1 MAEVTKIRMQQEDA
15 TTAYLPH
22 LDYLLPLLRRLDQ
35 HLARAIAAIEVDRN
49 TNVPIHLYRGLQAN
63 LQQVEQLSVH
73 QPSSNGFKQKAENL
87 DQLLPDFVPPDSH
100 LAQLQQRFNLSTF
113 DLDAIAIVLAPE
125 LDRRYERLYAYLQEE
140 ERYLQPTV
148 DLVLKI
154 LCPTVTAKLSQ
165 RDRFSPHA
173 PLIRHKLLYLVGNS
187 NQQKSSLL
195 ANNILLD
202 EQVVRFL
209 LHEKGLDSRLTPF
222 CQLIQ
227 PSVSFHD
234 LPLKKSVK
242 QGLKAI
248 AHSGKGKGENGEKGK
263 GEKGENGKEEKGI
276 EGDLDSQQNPLSHE
290 EYPSRQENETRENL
304 SPFSPFPFSPFP
316 LERSDLRLY
325 FQGSDRALARRT
337 AEALA
342 TELETNL
349 LIADFARI
357 INAKAE
363 FELILKLILHQA
375 WFDNSLLYLDRLE
388 ILQEEEHALLY
399 QDLLNAI
406 AQTKGITILAG
417 KQPWKPGTE
426 GVLGI
431 VTVPFTTLD
440 FAQRRLEWE
449 KHLSKAGISIS
460 PTDLDALSDRF
471 RLTPEQIAEAAVT
484 ASNTMRWKAAAG
496 ESEISLTSI
505 VFAATRAQGG
515 HDLAALARKVEAKYR
530 WDDIVLP
537 PDAQTQLREICNQAK
552 HRHLVYE
559 EWGFDRKLSLGK
571 GQNVLFSGLPGTGKT
586 MAAEV
591 MASELQLDLYKID
604 LSQVVSKY
612 IGETEKNLNRIFN
625 AAATSNAILL
635 FDEADSLFGKRTEVK
650 ESRDRY
656 ANIEVGYL
664 LQKMEEYE
672 GIAILTTNVRGNI
685 DDAFVRRLRFIVEFP
700 LPSEKQRRQIWEKIW
715 PNTTPRSSDLDLD
728 FLARKFEIGGASIRN
743 IALAA
748 AFLAADEGIPVNMS
762 HLIRALRRE
771 YQKMGKILM
780 EEELQHTSSSM

>member
-1 MAEVTKIRMQQEDA
+1 MAETTKIRKPEDA
-15 TTAYLPH
+15 TITHLSH
-22 LDYLLPLLRRLDQ
+22 LDNLLPLLRRLDQ

-49 TNVPIHLYRGLQAN
+49 TNVPIHLYRELQAN
-63 LQQVEQLSVH
+63 LQQVEKLSVT
-73 QPSSNGFKQKAENL
+73 QPSSNGFKLEVENL
-87 DQLLPDFVPPDSH
+87 DKSLPDFVLPDSH

-125 LDRRYERLYAYLQEE
+125 LDRRYERLYAYLQDE

-165 RDRFSPHA
+165 RDRFSPDA
-173 PLIRHKLLYLVGNS
+173 PLIHHKLLYLVGNS
-187 NQQKSSLL
+187 NQAKPSLL
-195 ANNILLD
+195 AHNILLD
-202 EQVVRFL
+202 EQVIRFL
-209 LHEKGLDSRLTPF
+209 LKEKGLDSRLIPF

-227 PSVSFHD
+227 PAVDWND
-234 LPLKKSVK
+234 LRLKESVK

-248 AHSGKGKGENGEKGK
+248 AQARRGKGEEK
-263 GEKGENGKEEKGI
+263 N
-276 EGDLDSQQNPLSHE
+276 
-290 EYPSRQENETRENL
+290 RTRENL
-304 SPFSPFPFSPFP
+304 SPLSSFSP
-316 LERSDLRLY
+316 EQSDPMRLY

-337 AEALA
+337 AEAIA
-342 TELETNL
+342 AELQIPL
-349 LIADFARI
+349 LTADFARI
-357 INAKAE
+357 IAAKVD
-363 FELILKLILHQA
+363 FEPTLKLILRQA
-375 WFDNSLLYLDRLE
+375 WFENTLLYLEGVE
-388 ILQEEEHALLY
+388 ILQEEEHAILY

-406 AQTKGITILAG
+406 AQTQGLTILAG

-431 VTVPFTTLD
+431 VTIPFTVPD
-440 FAQRRLEWE
+440 FVQRRLEWQE
-449 KHLSKAGISIS
+449 RLSEARISLS

-471 RLTPEQIAEAAVT
+471 RLTPEQIADAVVT
-484 ASNTMRWKAAAG
+484 ASNTIRWKAAAR
-496 ESEISLTSI
+496 ESEISHTSI

-515 HDLAALARKVEAKYR
+515 HDLAALARKVEPKYR

-537 PDAQTQLREICNQAK
+537 PDTQTQLREICNQAK

-672 GIAILTTNVRGNI
+672 GIAILTTNVRSNI

-700 LPSEKQRRQIWEKIW
+700 LPTEKQRRQIWEKIW
-715 PNTTPRSSDLDLD
+715 PNTTPRSPQIDLD
-728 FLARKFEIGGASIRN
+728 FLARKFEIGGANIRN
-743 IALAA
+743 VALAA
-748 AFLAADEGIPVNMS
+748 TFLAADEGIPVNMS
-762 HLIRALRRE
+762 HLIRAIRRE

-780 EEELQHTSSSM
+780 EEELQHTRSV

>member
-1 MAEVTKIRMQQEDA
+1 MVETTKIRKPEDA
-15 TTAYLPH
+15 TIAHLLH
-22 LDYLLPLLRRLDQ
+22 LDDLLPLLRRLDQ
-35 HLARAIAAIEVDRN
+35 HLARAIAGVEVDRN
-49 TNVPIHLYRGLQAN
+49 PNVPIHLYRELQAN
-63 LQQVEQLSVH
+63 LQQIEQLSIR
-73 QPSSNGFKQKAENL
+73 QTSSNGLKREVENL
-87 DQLLPDFVPPDSH
+87 DKSLPDFIPPDSH
-100 LAQLQQRFNLSTF
+100 LAQLQQTFHLSIF

-125 LDRRYERLYAYLQEE
+125 LDRRYERLYAYLQDE

-154 LCPTVTAKLSQ
+154 LCPTATAKLSQ
-165 RDRFSPHA
+165 RDRFSPDA

-187 NQQKSSLL
+187 NQAKPSLL
-195 ANNILLD
+195 AHNILLD

-209 LHEKGLDSRLTPF
+209 LNEKGLDSRLTPF

-227 PSVSFHD
+227 PAVEWND
-234 LPLKKSVK
+234 LRLKESVK

-248 AHSGKGKGENGEKGK
+248 AQAERGK
-263 GEKGENGKEEKGI
+263 GEKGEKESPLGQENGKEE
-276 EGDLDSQQNPLSHE
+276 N
-290 EYPSRQENETRENL
+290 RTRENL
-304 SPFSPFPFSPFP
+304 PPLSSFSP
-316 LERSDLRLY
+316 ERSNPMRLY

-337 AEALA
+337 AEAIA
-342 TELETNL
+342 AEVQTFL
-349 LIADFARI
+349 LIVDFARI
-357 INAKAE
+357 ITAKVD
-363 FELILKLILHQA
+363 FEPTLNLILRQA
-375 WFDNSLLYLDRLE
+375 WFDNALLYLDRVE
-388 ILQEEEHALLY
+388 VLQEEEHAILY

-406 AQTKGITILAG
+406 AQTQGLTILAG

-431 VTVPFTTLD
+431 VTIPFTVPD
-440 FAQRRLEWE
+440 FAQRRLEWQ
-449 KHLSKAGISIS
+449 KRLSEAGISIL

-471 RLTPEQIAEAAVT
+471 RLTPEQIADTAVT
-484 ASNTMRWKAAAG
+484 ASNTIRWKAAVG
-496 ESEISLTSI
+496 EPEISHTSI

-515 HDLAALARKVEAKYR
+515 HDLAALARKIEPKYR

-537 PDAQTQLREICNQAK
+537 PDTQTQLREICNQAK

-591 MASELQLDLYKID
+591 MASELQLDIYKID

-612 IGETEKNLNRIFN
+612 IGDTEKNLNRIFN

-672 GIAILTTNVRGNI
+672 GMAILTTNVRSNI

-700 LPSEKQRRQIWEKIW
+700 LPTEKQRRQIWEKIW
-715 PNTTPRSSDLDLD
+715 PDTTPRSPHIDLD
-728 FLARKFEIGGASIRN
+728 FLARKFEIGGANIRN
-743 IALAA
+743 VALAA

-762 HLIRALRRE
+762 HLICAIRRE

-780 EEELQHTSSSM
+780 EEELVIPYLGLAE

>member
-1 MAEVTKIRMQQEDA
+1 MAETTKIRKPEDA
-15 TTAYLPH
+15 TTAHLPH
-22 LDYLLPLLRRLDQ
+22 LDNLLPLLRRLDQ
-35 HLARAIAAIEVDRN
+35 HLARSIAAIEVDRN

-63 LQQVEQLSVH
+63 LQQVEQLSVC
-73 QPSSNGFKQKAENL
+73 QPNSNGFKREAENV
-87 DQLLPDFVPPDSH
+87 DKLLPDFVPPDSH
-100 LAQLQQRFNLSTF
+100 LAQLQQTFNLSTF
-113 DLDAIAIVLAPE
+113 DLDAIAIILAPE
-125 LDRRYERLYAYLQEE
+125 IDRRYERLYAYLQEE

-165 RDRFSPHA
+165 RDRFSPNA
-173 PLIRHKLLYLVGNS
+173 PLILHKLLYLVGNS

-202 EQVVRFL
+202 EQVIRFL
-209 LHEKGLDSRLTPF
+209 LNEKGLDSRLTPF

-227 PSVSFHD
+227 PGVSFHD

-242 QGLKAI
+242 QALKAI
-248 AHSGKGKGENGEKGK
+248 AHSGKGKGEKGEKGK
-263 GEKGENGKEEKGI
+263 GGKGENGI
-276 EGDLDSQQNPLSHE
+276 EGDLDLQQKPFAGE
-290 EYPSRQENETRENL
+290 ECHLDGEIREGKNGKRENL
-304 SPFSPFPFSPFP
+304 SPLSPFP

-337 AEALA
+337 AEAIA
-342 TELETNL
+342 AELQTPL
-349 LIADFARI
+349 LTADFSRI
-357 INAKAE
+357 IAAKVD
-363 FELILKLILHQA
+363 FEPTLKLILRQA
-375 WFDNSLLYLDRLE
+375 WFDNALLYLEGVE
-388 ILQEEEHALLY
+388 ILQEEEHAILY
-399 QDLLNAI
+399 QDLLNALAKRDASASF

-431 VTVPFTTLD
+431 VTVPFSVPD
-440 FAQRRLEWE
+440 FAQRRLEWQE
-449 KHLSKAGISIS
+449 RLSEAGISIS

-471 RLTPEQIAEAAVT
+471 RLTPEQIADAVVT
-484 ASNTMRWKAAAG
+484 ASNTIHWKAAAG
-496 ESEISLTSI
+496 ESEISHTSI

-515 HDLAALARKVEAKYR
+515 YDLGALARKVQPNYR

-591 MASELQLDLYKID
+591 MATELQLDLYKID

-685 DDAFVRRLRFIVEFP
+685 DDAFVRRLRFIVDFP
-700 LPSEKQRRQIWEKIW
+700 LPTEKQRRQIWEKIW
-715 PNTTPRSSDLDLD
+715 PDMTPRSSDLDLD
-728 FLARKFEIGGASIRN
+728 FLARKFEIGGANIRN

-748 AFLAADEGIPVNMS
+748 AFLAADEGIPINMD
-762 HLIRALRRE
+762 HVIRAIRRE

-780 EEELQHTSSSM
+780 EDVG

>member
-1 MAEVTKIRMQQEDA
+1 MAETTKIRKPEDA
-15 TTAYLPH
+15 IAHLPH
-22 LDYLLPLLRRLDQ
+22 FDALLPLLRRLDR
-35 HLARAIAAIEVDRN
+35 HLGRAIAAIEVDRHPN
-49 TNVPIHLYRGLQAN
+49 APIHLYRELQAN
-63 LQQVEQLSVH
+63 LQQIEKLSVT
-73 QPSSNGFKQKAENL
+73 QPSSNGFKGEAENL
-87 DQLLPDFVPPDSH
+87 DKSLPDFVPPDSH
-100 LAQLQQRFNLSTF
+100 LAQLQQTFKLSTF

-125 LDRRYERLYAYLQEE
+125 LDRRYERLYAYVQDE

-154 LCPTVTAKLSQ
+154 LCPTATDKLSQ
-165 RDRFSPHA
+165 RDRFSPDA

-187 NQQKSSLL
+187 NQAKPSLL
-195 ANNILLD
+195 AHNILLD

-209 LHEKGLDSRLTPF
+209 LNEKGLDSRLTPF

-227 PSVSFHD
+227 PAVDWND
-234 LPLKKSVK
+234 LRLKESVK
-242 QGLKAI
+242 HGLKAI
-248 AHSGKGKGENGEKGK
+248 AQAGRGK
-263 GEKGENGKEEKGI
+263 GEKGKKGV
-276 EGDLDSQQNPLSHE
+276 EGNLGSQQNPVALE
-290 EYPSRQENETRENL
+290 ECPSDGEIGERKNGTMDK
-304 SPFSPFPFSPFP
+304 SPLPP
-316 LERSDLRLY
+316 ERSDLRLY
-325 FQGSDRALARRT
+325 FQGSDRALARHT
-337 AEALA
+337 AEAIA
-342 TELETNL
+342 AELQIPL
-349 LIADFARI
+349 LTADFARI
-357 INAKAE
+357 IAAKVD
-363 FELILKLILHQA
+363 FEPTLKLILRQA
-375 WFDNSLLYLDRLE
+375 WFENTLLYLEGVE
-388 ILQEEEHALLY
+388 ILQEEEHAILY

-417 KQPWKPGTE
+417 KQPWKPGIE

-431 VTVPFTTLD
+431 LTIPFTVPDFT
-440 FAQRRLEWE
+440 QRRLEWQE
-449 KHLSKAGISIS
+449 RLEEAGISIS

-471 RLTPEQIAEAAVT
+471 RLTPEQIANAVVT
-484 ASNTMRWKAAAG
+484 ASNTIRWKAAAG
-496 ESEISLTSI
+496 ETEISYSSI
-505 VFAATRAQGG
+505 VFSATRAQGG
-515 HDLAALARKVEAKYR
+515 HDLAALARKVEPKYR

-604 LSQVVSKY
+604 LSQIVSKY
-612 IGETEKNLNRIFN
+612 IGDTEKNLNRIFN

-672 GIAILTTNVRGNI
+672 GIAILTTNVRSNI

-700 LPSEKQRRQIWEKIW
+700 LPTEKQRRQIWEKIW
-715 PNTTPRSSDLDLD
+715 PDTTPRSPHIDLD

-743 IALAA
+743 VALAA
-748 AFLAADEGIPVNMS
+748 AFLAADEGIPVHMS
-762 HLIRALRRE
+762 HLIRAIRRE

-780 EEELQHTSSSM
+780 EEELQHTGN

>member
-1 MAEVTKIRMQQEDA
+1 MAETTKIRKPEDA
-15 TTAYLPH
+15 TITHLSH
-22 LDYLLPLLRRLDQ
+22 LDNLLPLLRRLDQ

-49 TNVPIHLYRGLQAN
+49 TNVPIHLYRELQAN
-63 LQQVEQLSVH
+63 LQQVEKLSVT
-73 QPSSNGFKQKAENL
+73 QPSSNGFKPEAETL
-87 DQLLPDFVPPDSH
+87 EKFLPDFVPPDSH
-100 LAQLQQRFNLSTF
+100 LAQLQQSFNLSTF

-125 LDRRYERLYAYLQEE
+125 LDRRYERLYAYLQDE

-165 RDRFSPHA
+165 RDRFSPDA
-173 PLIRHKLLYLVGNS
+173 PLIHHKLLYLVGNS
-187 NQQKSSLL
+187 TQAKPSLL
-195 ANNILLD
+195 AHNILLD
-202 EQVVRFL
+202 EQVIRFL
-209 LHEKGLDSRLTPF
+209 LKEKGLDSRLIPF

-227 PSVSFHD
+227 PAVDWND
-234 LPLKKSVK
+234 LRLKESVK

-248 AHSGKGKGENGEKGK
+248 AQARRGKGEEK
-263 GEKGENGKEEKGI
+263 N
-276 EGDLDSQQNPLSHE
+276 
-290 EYPSRQENETRENL
+290 RTRENL
-304 SPFSPFPFSPFP
+304 SPLSSFSP
-316 LERSDLRLY
+316 EQSDPMRLY

-337 AEALA
+337 AEAIA
-342 TELETNL
+342 AELQIPL
-349 LIADFARI
+349 LTADFARI
-357 INAKAE
+357 IAAKVD
-363 FELILKLILHQA
+363 FEPTLKLILRQA
-375 WFDNSLLYLDRLE
+375 WFENTLLYLEGVE
-388 ILQEEEHALLY
+388 ILQEEEHAILY

-406 AQTKGITILAG
+406 AQTQGLTILAG

-431 VTVPFTTLD
+431 VTIPFTVPD
-440 FAQRRLEWE
+440 FVQRRLEWQE
-449 KHLSKAGISIS
+449 RLSEARISLS

-471 RLTPEQIAEAAVT
+471 RLTPEQIADAVVT
-484 ASNTMRWKAAAG
+484 ASNTIRWKAAAR
-496 ESEISLTSI
+496 ESEISHTSI

-515 HDLAALARKVEAKYR
+515 HDLAALARKVEPKYR

-537 PDAQTQLREICNQAK
+537 PDTQTQLREICNQAK

-672 GIAILTTNVRGNI
+672 GIAILTTNVRSNI

-700 LPSEKQRRQIWEKIW
+700 LPTEKQRRQIWEKIW
-715 PNTTPRSSDLDLD
+715 PNTTPRSPQIDLD
-728 FLARKFEIGGASIRN
+728 FLARKFEIGGANIRN
-743 IALAA
+743 VALAA
-748 AFLAADEGIPVNMS
+748 TFLAADEGIPVNMS
-762 HLIRALRRE
+762 HLIRAIRRE

-780 EEELQHTSSSM
+780 EEELQHTRSV

>member
-1 MAEVTKIRMQQEDA
+1 MAETTKIRKPEDA
-15 TTAYLPH
+15 TITHLSH
-22 LDYLLPLLRRLDQ
+22 LDNLLPLLRRLDQ

-49 TNVPIHLYRGLQAN
+49 TNVPIHLYRELQAN
-63 LQQVEQLSVH
+63 LQQVEKLSVT
-73 QPSSNGFKQKAENL
+73 QPSSNGFKLEVENL
-87 DQLLPDFVPPDSH
+87 DKSLPDFVLPDSH

-125 LDRRYERLYAYLQEE
+125 LDRRYERLYAYLQDE

-165 RDRFSPHA
+165 RDRFSPDA
-173 PLIRHKLLYLVGNS
+173 PLIHHKLLYLVGNS
-187 NQQKSSLL
+187 TQAKPSLL
-195 ANNILLD
+195 AHNILLD
-202 EQVVRFL
+202 EQVIRFL
-209 LHEKGLDSRLTPF
+209 LKEKGLDSRLIPF

-227 PSVSFHD
+227 PAVDWND
-234 LPLKKSVK
+234 LRLKESVK

-248 AHSGKGKGENGEKGK
+248 AQARRGKGEEK
-263 GEKGENGKEEKGI
+263 N
-276 EGDLDSQQNPLSHE
+276 
-290 EYPSRQENETRENL
+290 RTRENL
-304 SPFSPFPFSPFP
+304 SPLSSFSP
-316 LERSDLRLY
+316 EQSDPMRLY

-337 AEALA
+337 AEAIA
-342 TELETNL
+342 AELQIPL
-349 LIADFARI
+349 LTADFARI
-357 INAKAE
+357 IAAKVD
-363 FELILKLILHQA
+363 FEPTLKLILRQA
-375 WFDNSLLYLDRLE
+375 WFENTLLYLEGVE
-388 ILQEEEHALLY
+388 ILQEEEHAILY

-406 AQTKGITILAG
+406 AQTQGLTILAG

-431 VTVPFTTLD
+431 VTIPFTVPD
-440 FAQRRLEWE
+440 FVQRRLEWQE
-449 KHLSKAGISIS
+449 RLSEARISLS

-471 RLTPEQIAEAAVT
+471 RLTPEQIADAVVT
-484 ASNTMRWKAAAG
+484 ASNTIRWKAAAR
-496 ESEISLTSI
+496 ESEISHTSI

-515 HDLAALARKVEAKYR
+515 HDLAALARKVEPKYR

-537 PDAQTQLREICNQAK
+537 PDTQTQLREICNQAK

-672 GIAILTTNVRGNI
+672 GIAILTTNVRSNI

-700 LPSEKQRRQIWEKIW
+700 LPTEKQRRQIWEKIW
-715 PNTTPRSSDLDLD
+715 PNTTPRSPQIDLD
-728 FLARKFEIGGASIRN
+728 FLARKFEIGGANIRN
-743 IALAA
+743 VALAA
-748 AFLAADEGIPVNMS
+748 TFLAADEGIPVNMS
-762 HLIRALRRE
+762 HLIRAIRRE

-780 EEELQHTSSSM
+780 EEELQHTRSV